1 MILHLPFGE
10 RTGRQRI
17 TLLSL
22 ARRSGIRKKCVS
34 SRKQTLNKM
43 ESNPYVKQYPDLMAG
58 KKILYVHGFGSSA
71 RSGTVKRIQDTFPQ
85 ATVTAH
91 DLPIHPQEAMDLLRR
106 VCQEEQPHLIIGTSM
121 GGMYTEMLY
130 GYDRICVNPA
140 FQMADTMHE
149 HGMMGKQVFQNP
161 RADGIQEF
169 IVTKALVKEYREMT
183 EQCFAQADS
192 EEEQR
197 RVWGLFGDEDPT
209 VHTFDLFR
217 QHYRQAAHFH
227 GEHRMTDKSF
237 MNGIVPVIRW
247 IDDRQ
252 EGRERPIVYIHW
264 NAMRDSYGK
273 ALSSLQKAFKFLIEY
288 YQVYIVAPAPTN
300 DHGFLTEVQLW
311 TEDILSTPAHDHIVF
326 TNQPHLLY
334 GDYMVSAS
342 AMEGFMGTVVP
353 LGSEEM
359 KTWEEAIIYFERLG
373 GQ

>member
-1 MILHLPFGE
+1 MD
-10 RTGRQRI
+10 TN
-17 TLLSL
+17 
-22 ARRSGIRKKCVS
+22 V
-34 SRKQTLNKM
+34 
-43 ESNPYVKQYPDLMAG
+43 SNPYVKQYPDLMAG

-85 ATVTAH
+85 VNVLAY
-91 DLPIHPQEAMDLLRR
+91 DLPIHPQEAMELLRC
-106 VCQEEQPHLIIGTSM
+106 VCQEQKPHLIIGTSM
-121 GGMYTEMLY
+121 GGMYSEMLY
-130 GYDRICVNPA
+130 GYDRILVNPA

-149 HGMMGKQVFQNP
+149 HGMMGKQTFQNP
-161 RADGIQEF
+161 RADGVQEF
-169 IVTKALVKEYREMT
+169 IVTKGLVKEYREVT
-183 EQCFAQADS
+183 EQCFAGADN
-192 EEEQR
+192 EEEQQ
-197 RVWGLFGDEDPT
+197 RVWGLFGDQDPT

-273 ALSSLQKAFKFLIEY
+273 ALSSLHKAFKLLIEH

-300 DHGFLTEVQLW
+300 DHNFLAEAQTW
-311 TEDILSTPAHDHIVF
+311 TEDILSTPAHDHLVF
-326 TNQPHLLY
+326 TNQPQLLY

-342 AMEGFMGTVVP
+342 PMDGFMGTVIK
-353 LGSEEM
+353 LGGEEM
-359 KTWEEAIIYFERLG
+359 KTWEEAITFFERLG

>member
-10 RTGRQRI
+10 RTGRLRI

-22 ARRSGIRKKCVS
+22 AGRSGIRKKCVS
-34 SRKQTLNKM
+34 SRKQTLSKM

-169 IVTKALVKEYREMT
+169 IVTLP
-183 EQCFAQADS
+183 
-192 EEEQR
+192 R
-197 RVWGLFGDEDPT
+197 RAP
-209 VHTFDLFR
+209 H
-217 QHYRQAAHFH
+217 
-227 GEHRMTDKSF
+227 
-237 MNGIVPVIRW
+237 
-247 IDDRQ
+247 DRQ
-252 EGRERPIVYIHW
+252 ELHERHRAR
-264 NAMRDSYGK
+264 NTLD
-273 ALSSLQKAFKFLIEY
+273 
-288 YQVYIVAPAPTN
+288 
-300 DHGFLTEVQLW
+300 
-311 TEDILSTPAHDHIVF
+311 
-326 TNQPHLLY
+326 
-334 GDYMVSAS
+334 
-342 AMEGFMGTVVP
+342 
-353 LGSEEM
+353 
-359 KTWEEAIIYFERLG
+359 
-373 GQ
+373 